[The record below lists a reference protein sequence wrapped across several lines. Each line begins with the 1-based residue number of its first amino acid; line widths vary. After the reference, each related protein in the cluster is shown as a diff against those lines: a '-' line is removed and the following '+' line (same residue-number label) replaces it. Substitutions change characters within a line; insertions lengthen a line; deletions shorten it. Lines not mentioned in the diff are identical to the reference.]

1 MNTPVSNL
9 IDGLSNILST
19 WCLTPLGKEDRT
31 TGLANP
37 KAPYLSKW
45 EKTDVTLDEIES
57 AILKGQA
64 TGYGLRLGEPS
75 GYVMAIDFDGQS
87 AIDMASKLFG
97 ELPTTVTWSSGTL
110 GRYQALFSVPEE
122 LKQLLKTKKVE
133 TKPKDGN
140 NKAEALEFRYTNSQ
154 SVLPPSAHPDTDGYY
169 WINSPI
175 NTPVAQLPQNVS
187 DYWLELLK
195 PKSSKKFKPNPK
207 KTVPRTVPKKGYEV
221 HGESIPLENCL
232 AWIIHEGL
240 QKEENKKP
248 ET

>member
-9 IDGLSNILST
+9 IDELSNIPSA
-19 WCLTPLGKEDRT
+19 WQLTPLGKADST
-31 TGLANP
+31 TGLVNP

-87 AIDMASKLFG
+87 AIDLGLKEFG
-97 ELPTTVTWSSGTL
+97 ELPKTVTWTSGTP

-140 NKAEALEFRYTNSQ
+140 NKAEALEFRYTKSQ
-154 SVLPPSAHPDTDGYY
+154 SVLPPSAHPNTHAYY
-169 WINSPI
+169 
-175 NTPVAQLPQNVS
+175 
-187 DYWLELLK
+187 
-195 PKSSKKFKPNPK
+195 
-207 KTVPRTVPKKGYEV
+207 
-221 HGESIPLENCL
+221 
-232 AWIIHEGL
+232 
-240 QKEENKKP
+240 
-248 ET
+248 